1 MIKSLSDD
9 VGNNQLKY
17 IRWCGWH
24 ETGRR
29 CRSQESSPTTY
40 LRCPYGAQRRFKRRY
55 VLMLK
60 LGWFDNIYETFLRL
74 NICEEREEGIFW
86 DFVTV
91 SHISKESQ
99 KFHDIDSEEFQL
111 YKHALEEE
119 YKMQVFSDKML
130 QSSPFCFCFIIMVM
144 KFRLLPLGRLWA
156 SLSSRWVV
164 APVIFPPRCQIQIQI
179 PYRFQ
184 IEIQIPHKI
193 KLQVP
198 PRFQI
203 QISPRFQCTWLW
215 TRPVQC
221 SLDELIT
228 PLSGG
233 IEGDG
238 TAWRS
243 RGFARRYPSD
253 SQVSQPGLLLIWNWI
268 CSIIFCIT

>member
-1 MIKSLSDD
+1 MSFMKDKCYIDCCQKIYVKLSHNQLLTHGVGNIESWSNFCQIVWVKLNHVQLLSDG

-24 ETGRR
+24 ETGQR

-99 KFHDIDSEEFQL
+99 KFHDTDSEEFQL

-130 QSSPFCFCFIIMVM
+130 QSSTFCFLFYHHGDEVQAPAPWEIVGKP
-144 KFRLLPLGRLWA
+144 KFKMGRRASHLP
-156 SLSSRWVV
+156 
-164 APVIFPPRCQIQIQI
+164 
-179 PYRFQ
+179 
-184 IEIQIPHKI
+184 
-193 KLQVP
+193 
-198 PRFQI
+198 
-203 QISPRFQCTWLW
+203 T
-215 TRPVQC
+215 
-221 SLDELIT
+221 
-228 PLSGG
+228 
-233 IEGDG
+233 
-238 TAWRS
+238 
-243 RGFARRYPSD
+243 
-253 SQVSQPGLLLIWNWI
+253 QVSNTNTN
-268 CSIIFCIT
+268 SIQVSNRNTNPTQN